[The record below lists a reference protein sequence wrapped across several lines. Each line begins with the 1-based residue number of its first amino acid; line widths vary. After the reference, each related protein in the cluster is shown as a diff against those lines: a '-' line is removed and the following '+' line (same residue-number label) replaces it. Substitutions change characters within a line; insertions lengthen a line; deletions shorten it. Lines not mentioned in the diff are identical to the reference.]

1 MASPLVLL
9 AVLVVAVLAGVLGYA
24 MGYLSTARS
33 IGQATGPSPEVAE
46 RDAFIEH
53 LREVAWQHRD
63 VSPELST
70 IVIDEITRRHQR
82 RGQLPDGPSA

>member
-1 MASPLVLL
+1 MGSPIVLV
-9 AVLVVAVLAGVLGYA
+9 AILVVAALAGVVGYA
-24 MGYLSTARS
+24 VGYLSTARPTE
-33 IGQATGPSPEVAE
+33 ATGPSPELAE

-70 IVIDEITRRHQR
+70 ILIDEIARRHQR
-82 RGQLPDGPSA
+82 RGQLPGGPAA

>member
-1 MASPLVLL
+1 MSSPIVLL
-9 AVLVVAVLAGVLGYA
+9 AVLVVALLAGVAGYA
-24 MGYLSTARS
+24 MGYLSTAR
-33 IGQATGPSPEVAE
+33 ATAGPAPEVAE

-70 IVIDEITRRHQR
+70 ILLDEIAQHHHR
-82 RGQLPDGPSA
+82 RGQLPGGGS